1 MSEFEELISKLL
13 EKVPEL
19 SRSVIEERINE
30 KKEKVG
36 AGYLTD
42 QGAIFLVAADLG
54 VSLEQTQNSEVAIKD
69 LYIGAKE
76 VTLESRV
83 LNISPTKQFTK
94 KDGSSFSLR
103 TITVYDNN
111 STASVKLWDEKANL
125 PGLEELKP
133 GDLIKIIK
141 AYVKSDLT
149 GAPTINIGSGATIET
164 SESESDIVSIDSK
177 ISDVSEIKD
186 EQKDLIVVGTLG
198 SAMSLLEFT
207 NSKGQPSKALK
218 FRLRGE
224 NKNLVNVV
232 LWGKDESIL
241 PKVITQDA
249 KVKLFGVRTKT
260 GMQGLEIHGNDA
272 TIINV
277 EGDAEIQPTIVRL
290 LAIEK
295 DQAGNTTGLAID
307 KSKKLVRI
315 TDVTNT
321 IGSFVKDDILECMPS
336 KIFGNTMQIDQ
347 DSFVRKIDDKTVP
360 TIAEIRTKITKVSEG
375 NDYSVE
381 AIVLKAPERKDI
393 QTKNGDNIQLSEMF
407 VEDDS
412 GQVWIKG
419 WRQQADLMD
428 SFTLG
433 DIITILGVN
442 ARPGLEGKL
451 DLVLTPYSKIIKK
464 KLIFPK
470 SSCQEYRFFL
480 R

>member
-1 MSEFEELISKLL
+1 M
-13 EKVPEL
+13 
-19 SRSVIEERINE
+19 
-30 KKEKVG
+30 
-36 AGYLTD
+36 
-42 QGAIFLVAADLG
+42 VAADLG
-54 VSLEQTQNSEVAIKD
+54 VTLEQSQKSEVAIKD

-125 PGLEELKP
+125 PGLDELKP

-149 GAPTINIGSGATIET
+149 GAPTINIGSGASIET

-177 ISDVSEIKD
+177 ITDVSEVKED
-186 EQKDLIVVGTLG
+186 QRDLIVTGTLG

-218 FRLRGE
+218 FRLRGQ

-241 PKVITQDA
+241 PKIISQDA

-272 TIINV
+272 TLVDV
-277 EGDAEIQPTIVRL
+277 EGDTEIQPVILRL
-290 LAIEK
+290 LAVEK
-295 DQAGNTTGLAID
+295 DQSGSITGLAID
-307 KSKKLVRI
+307 KSKKIVRI
-315 TDVTNT
+315 TDVADT
-321 IGSFVKDDILECMPS
+321 IGSFTKDDILECMPS
-336 KIFGNTMQIDQ
+336 KIFGNTIQIDQ
-347 DSFVRKIDDKTVP
+347 DSFVRKIEDDSIP
-360 TIAEIRTKITKVSEG
+360 TISEIRTKITDVTEG

-381 AIVLKAPERKDI
+381 AIVLKAPERKEI
-393 QTKNGDNIQLSEMF
+393 QTKNGDNVQLSEMF

-428 SFTLG
+428 NFTLG
-433 DIITILGVN
+433 DIITIIGVN

-464 KLIFPK
+464 N
-470 SSCQEYRFFL
+470 
-480 R
+480 

>member
-30 KKEKVG
+30 KKDKVG

-54 VSLEQTQNSEVAIKD
+54 VSLEQSQKTEVELKD

-76 VTLESRV
+76 VTLQSRV

-125 PGLEELKP
+125 PGIDELKP

-149 GAPTINIGSGATIET
+149 GAPTINIGSGASIET
-164 SESESDIVSIDSK
+164 SDSQTDIVSIDSK
-177 ISDVSEIKD
+177 ISDVSVIKED
-186 EQKDLIVVGTLG
+186 EKDLIVSGRLG
-198 SAMSLLEFT
+198 SSMNVMEFT

-241 PKVITQDA
+241 PKMIIQDA
-249 KVKLFGVRTKT
+249 KIKLFGVRTKT

-272 TIINV
+272 TVLDV
-277 EGDAEIQPTIVRL
+277 EGDTEIQPIIVRL
-290 LAIEK
+290 LVTEK
-295 DQAGNTTGLAID
+295 NQSGGITGLAID
-307 KSKKLVRI
+307 KSRKLI
-315 TDVTNT
+315 KISDVSNT
-321 IGSFVKDDILECMPS
+321 ISNFVKDDILECMPS
-336 KIFGNTMQIDQ
+336 KIF
-347 DSFVRKIDDKTVP
+347 
-360 TIAEIRTKITKVSEG
+360 
-375 NDYSVE
+375 
-381 AIVLKAPERKDI
+381 
-393 QTKNGDNIQLSEMF
+393 
-407 VEDDS
+407 
-412 GQVWIKG
+412 W
-419 WRQQADLMD
+419 
-428 SFTLG
+428 
-433 DIITILGVN
+433 
-442 ARPGLEGKL
+442 
-451 DLVLTPYSKIIKK
+451 
-464 KLIFPK
+464 
-470 SSCQEYRFFL
+470 
-480 R
+480 

>member
-164 SESESDIVSIDSK
+164 SKSESDIVSIDSK

-186 EQKDLIVVGTLG
+186 DQKDLIVAGTLG

-272 TIINV
+272 TIIDV

-315 TDVTNT
+315 TDVANT

-360 TIAEIRTKITKVSEG
+360 TVAEIRTKITEVSEG

-393 QTKNGDNIQLSEMF
+393 QTKNGDNIQLCEMF

-464 KLIFPK
+464 N
-470 SSCQEYRFFL
+470 
-480 R
+480 

>member
-1 MSEFEELISKLL
+1 
-13 EKVPEL
+13 
-19 SRSVIEERINE
+19 
-30 KKEKVG
+30 
-36 AGYLTD
+36 
-42 QGAIFLVAADLG
+42 
-54 VSLEQTQNSEVAIKD
+54 
-69 LYIGAKE
+69 
-76 VTLESRV
+76 
-83 LNISPTKQFTK
+83 
-94 KDGSSFSLR
+94 
-103 TITVYDNN
+103 
-111 STASVKLWDEKANL
+111 
-125 PGLEELKP
+125 
-133 GDLIKIIK
+133 
-141 AYVKSDLT
+141 
-149 GAPTINIGSGATIET
+149 
-164 SESESDIVSIDSK
+164 
-177 ISDVSEIKD
+177 
-186 EQKDLIVVGTLG
+186 
-198 SAMSLLEFT
+198 MSLLEFT

-241 PKVITQDA
+241 PKVIGQDA

-272 TIINV
+272 TIIDV
-277 EGDAEIQPTIVRL
+277 EGDTEIQPTIVRL

-295 DQAGNTTGLAID
+295 NQSGNTTGLAID

-315 TDVTNT
+315 TDVADT
-321 IGSFVKDDILECMPS
+321 IGSFSKDDILECMPS
-336 KIFGNTMQIDQ
+336 KIFGNTIQIDQ
-347 DSFVRKIDDKTVP
+347 DSFVRKIDDEAVP
-360 TIAEIRTKITKVSEG
+360 TVADIRTKITEVSEG

-393 QTKNGDNIQLSEMF
+393 QTKSGDNIQLSEMF

-428 SFTLG
+428 NFTLG

-464 KLIFPK
+464 N
-470 SSCQEYRFFL
+470 
-480 R
+480 

>member
-1 MSEFEELISKLL
+1 MSEFEELLSKLV
-13 EKVPEL
+13 ERVPEL

-30 KKEKVG
+30 KKEKIG

-54 VSLEQTQNSEVAIKD
+54 VTLEQSQNPEVAIKD

-76 VTLESRV
+76 VTLKSRV

-125 PGLEELKP
+125 PGIEELKP

-149 GAPTINIGSGATIET
+149 GAPTINIGSGASIET
-164 SESESDIVSIDSK
+164 SQSESDIISIDSK
-177 ISDVSEIKD
+177 INDVSEVKED
-186 EQKDLIVVGTLG
+186 QRDLIISGTLG
-198 SAMSLLEFT
+198 STMSLLEFT

-218 FRLRGE
+218 FRLRGK
-224 NKNLVNVV
+224 NKILINVV

-272 TIINV
+272 TIIEV
-277 EGDAEIQPTIVRL
+277 EGDAEIQPVIVRL

-295 DQAGNTTGLAID
+295 DQSGNTTGLAID
-307 KSKKLVRI
+307 KSKRLVRI
-315 TDVTNT
+315 TDVVNT
-321 IGSFVKDDILECMPS
+321 IDSFVKDDILECMPS

-347 DSFVRKIDDKTVP
+347 DSFVRKIDDETVP
-360 TIAEIRTKITKVSEG
+360 TVAEIRTKITEVSEG

-393 QTKNGDNIQLSEMF
+393 QTKKGDNIQLSEMF

-428 SFTLG
+428 NFTLG

-464 KLIFPK
+464 N
-470 SSCQEYRFFL
+470 
-480 R
+480 

>member
-54 VSLEQTQNSEVAIKD
+54 VSLEQAQKSEVAIKD

-111 STASVKLWDEKANL
+111 STASVKLWDEKANM
-125 PGLEELKP
+125 PGLEDLKP

-149 GAPTINIGSGATIET
+149 GAPTINIGSGASIET
-164 SESESDIVSIDSK
+164 SQSESDIVSIDSK
-177 ISDVSEIKD
+177 ITDVSEISD
-186 EQKDLIVVGTLG
+186 DQRDLIVSGTLG

-241 PKVITQDA
+241 PKVIGQDA

-272 TIINV
+272 TLIDV
-277 EGDAEIQPTIVRL
+277 EGDTEIQPTIVRL

-295 DQAGNTTGLAID
+295 DQAGNITGLAID

-315 TDVTNT
+315 TDAANT
-321 IGSFVKDDILECMPS
+321 IDSFAKDDILECMPS
-336 KIFGNTMQIDQ
+336 KIFGNTIQIDQ
-347 DSFVRKIDDKTVP
+347 DSFVRKIDDETVP
-360 TIAEIRTKITKVSEG
+360 TVAEIRTKITEVSEG

-393 QTKNGDNIQLSEMF
+393 QTKSGENIQLSEMF

-428 SFTLG
+428 SYTLG

-464 KLIFPK
+464 N
-470 SSCQEYRFFL
+470 
-480 R
+480 

>member
-1 MSEFEELISKLL
+1 LSEFEELISKLL

-54 VSLEQTQNSEVAIKD
+54 VSLEQTQNAEVAIKD

-149 GAPTINIGSGATIET
+149 GAPTINIGSGASIET
-164 SESESDIVSIDSK
+164 SQSESDIVSIDSK
-177 ISDVSEIKD
+177 ITDVSEIKD
-186 EQKDLIVVGTLG
+186 DQRDLIVSGTLG

-218 FRLRGE
+218 FRLKGE

-241 PKVITQDA
+241 PKVIGQDA

-277 EGDAEIQPTIVRL
+277 EGDTEIQPTIVRL

-315 TDVTNT
+315 TDVANT
-321 IGSFVKDDILECMPS
+321 IGSFAKDDILECMPS
-336 KIFGNTMQIDQ
+336 KIFGNTIQIDQ
-347 DSFVRKIDDKTVP
+347 DSFVRKIDDETVP
-360 TIAEIRTKITKVSEG
+360 TVAEIRTKITEVSEG

-393 QTKNGDNIQLSEMF
+393 QTKSGENIQLSEMF

-428 SFTLG
+428 TYTLG

-464 KLIFPK
+464 N
-470 SSCQEYRFFL
+470 
-480 R
+480 

>member
-186 EQKDLIVVGTLG
+186 DQRDLIVAGTLG

-295 DQAGNTTGLAID
+295 DQTGNTTGLAID

-315 TDVTNT
+315 TDVANT

-360 TIAEIRTKITKVSEG
+360 TVAEIRTKITEVSEG

-419 WRQQADLMD
+419 WRQQADMMD

-464 KLIFPK
+464 N
-470 SSCQEYRFFL
+470 
-480 R
+480 

>member
-1 MSEFEELISKLL
+1 MSEFEELITKLL

-54 VSLEQTQNSEVAIKD
+54 VSLEQTQKSEVAIKD

-125 PGLEELKP
+125 PGLEDLKP

-149 GAPTINIGSGATIET
+149 GAPTINIGSGASIET
-164 SESESDIVSIDSK
+164 SQSESDIVSIDSK
-177 ISDVSEIKD
+177 ITDVSEISD
-186 EQKDLIVVGTLG
+186 DQRDLIVSGILG

-241 PKVITQDA
+241 PKVIGQDA

-272 TIINV
+272 TVIDV
-277 EGDAEIQPTIVRL
+277 EGDTEIQPTIVRL

-315 TDVTNT
+315 TDAANT
-321 IGSFVKDDILECMPS
+321 IGSFAKDDILECMPS
-336 KIFGNTMQIDQ
+336 KIFGNTIQIDQ
-347 DSFVRKIDDKTVP
+347 DSFVRKIDDETVP
-360 TIAEIRTKITKVSEG
+360 TVAEIRTKITEVSEG
-375 NDYSVE
+375 NDYSIE

-393 QTKNGDNIQLSEMF
+393 QTKSGENIQLSEMF

-428 SFTLG
+428 SYTLG

-451 DLVLTPYSKIIKK
+451 DLVLSPYSKIIKK
-464 KLIFPK
+464 N
-470 SSCQEYRFFL
+470 
-480 R
+480 

>member
-54 VSLEQTQNSEVAIKD
+54 VSLEQTQNAEVAIKD

-149 GAPTINIGSGATIET
+149 GAPTINIGSGASIET
-164 SESESDIVSIDSK
+164 SQSESDIVSIDSK
-177 ISDVSEIKD
+177 ITDVSEIKD
-186 EQKDLIVVGTLG
+186 DQRDLIVSGTLG

-218 FRLRGE
+218 FRLKGE

-241 PKVITQDA
+241 PKVIGQDA

-277 EGDAEIQPTIVRL
+277 EGDTEIQPTIVRL

-307 KSKKLVRI
+307 KSRKLVRI
-315 TDVTNT
+315 TDAANT
-321 IGSFVKDDILECMPS
+321 IGSFAKDDILECMPS
-336 KIFGNTMQIDQ
+336 KIFGNTIQIDQ
-347 DSFVRKIDDKTVP
+347 DSFVRKIDDETVP
-360 TIAEIRTKITKVSEG
+360 TVAEIRTKITEVSEG

-393 QTKNGDNIQLSEMF
+393 QTKSGENIQLSEMF

-428 SFTLG
+428 SYTLG

-464 KLIFPK
+464 N
-470 SSCQEYRFFL
+470 
-480 R
+480 

>member
-54 VSLEQTQNSEVAIKD
+54 VSLEQTQNAEVAIKD

-149 GAPTINIGSGATIET
+149 GAPTINIGSGASIET
-164 SESESDIVSIDSK
+164 SQSESDIVSIDSK
-177 ISDVSEIKD
+177 ITDVSEIKD
-186 EQKDLIVVGTLG
+186 DQRDLIVSGTLG

-218 FRLRGE
+218 FRLKGE

-241 PKVITQDA
+241 PKVIGQDA

-277 EGDAEIQPTIVRL
+277 EGDTEIQPTIVRL

-307 KSKKLVRI
+307 KSRKLVRI
-315 TDVTNT
+315 TDAANT
-321 IGSFVKDDILECMPS
+321 IGSFAKDDILECMPS
-336 KIFGNTMQIDQ
+336 KIFGNTIQIDQ
-347 DSFVRKIDDKTVP
+347 DSFVRKIDDETVP
-360 TIAEIRTKITKVSEG
+360 TVAEIRTKITEVREG

-393 QTKNGDNIQLSEMF
+393 QTKSGENIQLSEMF

-428 SFTLG
+428 SYTLG

-464 KLIFPK
+464 N
-470 SSCQEYRFFL
+470 
-480 R
+480 

>member
-186 EQKDLIVVGTLG
+186 DQRDLIVAGTLG

-218 FRLRGE
+218 FRLRGK

-272 TIINV
+272 TIIDV

-315 TDVTNT
+315 TDVANT

-347 DSFVRKIDDKTVP
+347 DSFVRKIDDNTVP
-360 TIAEIRTKITKVSEG
+360 TVAEIRTKITEVSEG

-464 KLIFPK
+464 N
-470 SSCQEYRFFL
+470 
-480 R
+480 

>member
-1 MSEFEELISKLL
+1 MSEFEGLISKLL

-19 SRSVIEERINE
+19 SRSVIEDRINE

-54 VSLEQTQNSEVAIKD
+54 VTLEQSQKSEVAIKD

-149 GAPTINIGSGATIET
+149 GAPTINIGSGASIEA
-164 SESESDIVSIDSK
+164 SQSDSDIVSIDSK
-177 ISDVSEIKD
+177 ITDVSNVKED
-186 EQKDLIVVGTLG
+186 QRDLIVSGTLG

-207 NSKGQPSKALK
+207 NSKGKPSKALK

-224 NKNLVNVV
+224 NKNLINVV

-241 PKVITQDA
+241 PKMITQNA

-272 TIINV
+272 TLIDV
-277 EGDAEIQPTIVRL
+277 EGDVEIQPVIVRL

-295 DQAGNTTGLAID
+295 DQSGNTTGLAID
-307 KSKKLVRI
+307 KSKRLVRI
-315 TDVTNT
+315 TDVTNA

-347 DSFVRKIDDKTVP
+347 DSFVRKIDDGTVP
-360 TIAEIRTKITKVSEG
+360 TVAEIRTKITEVSEG

-393 QTKNGDNIQLSEMF
+393 QTKKGDNIQLSEMF

-428 SFTLG
+428 NFTLG

-464 KLIFPK
+464 N
-470 SSCQEYRFFL
+470 
-480 R
+480 

>member
-54 VSLEQTQNSEVAIKD
+54 VSLEQAQKSEVAIKD

-125 PGLEELKP
+125 PGLENLKP

-149 GAPTINIGSGATIET
+149 GAPTINIGSGASIET
-164 SESESDIVSIDSK
+164 SQSESDIVSIDSK
-177 ISDVSEIKD
+177 ITDVREISDD
-186 EQKDLIVVGTLG
+186 QRDLIVSGTLG

-241 PKVITQDA
+241 PKVIGQDA

-272 TIINV
+272 TLIDV
-277 EGDAEIQPTIVRL
+277 EGDTEIQPTIVRL

-295 DQAGNTTGLAID
+295 DQAGNITGLAID

-315 TDVTNT
+315 TDAANT
-321 IGSFVKDDILECMPS
+321 IDSFAKDDILECMPS
-336 KIFGNTMQIDQ
+336 KIFGNTIQIDQ
-347 DSFVRKIDDKTVP
+347 DSFVRKIDDETVP
-360 TIAEIRTKITKVSEG
+360 TIAEIRTKITEVSEG

-393 QTKNGDNIQLSEMF
+393 QTKSGENIQLSEMF

-428 SFTLG
+428 SYTLG

-464 KLIFPK
+464 N
-470 SSCQEYRFFL
+470 
-480 R
+480 

>member
-1 MSEFEELISKLL
+1 LSEFEELISKLL

-54 VSLEQTQNSEVAIKD
+54 VSLEQTQNAEVAIKD

-149 GAPTINIGSGATIET
+149 GAPTINIGSGASIET
-164 SESESDIVSIDSK
+164 SQSESDIVSIDSK
-177 ISDVSEIKD
+177 ITDVSEIKD
-186 EQKDLIVVGTLG
+186 DQRDLIVSGTLG

-218 FRLRGE
+218 FRLKGE

-241 PKVITQDA
+241 PKVIGQDA

-277 EGDAEIQPTIVRL
+277 EGDTEIQPTIVRL

-307 KSKKLVRI
+307 KSRKLVRI
-315 TDVTNT
+315 TDAANT
-321 IGSFVKDDILECMPS
+321 IGSFAKDDILECMPS
-336 KIFGNTMQIDQ
+336 KIFGNTIQIDQ
-347 DSFVRKIDDKTVP
+347 DSFVRKIDDETVP
-360 TIAEIRTKITKVSEG
+360 TVAEIRTKITEVSEG

-393 QTKNGDNIQLSEMF
+393 QTKSGENIQLSEMF

-428 SFTLG
+428 TYTLG

-464 KLIFPK
+464 N
-470 SSCQEYRFFL
+470 
-480 R
+480 

>member
-54 VSLEQTQNSEVAIKD
+54 VSLEQSQKTEVELKD

-76 VTLESRV
+76 VTLQSRV

-125 PGLEELKP
+125 PGIDKLKP
-133 GDLIKIIK
+133 GDLIRIIK
-141 AYVKSDLT
+141 AYVKSDLM
-149 GAPTINIGSGATIET
+149 GAPTINIGSGASIET
-164 SESESDIVSIDSK
+164 SDLQSDIVSIDSK
-177 ISDVSEIKD
+177 VCDVSIIKED
-186 EQKDLIVVGTLG
+186 QKDLIVSGTLG
-198 SAMSLLEFT
+198 SSVNVMEFT

-218 FRLRGE
+218 FRLRGQ
-224 NKNLVNVV
+224 NTNLVNVV

-241 PKVITQDA
+241 PKMIGQDA
-249 KVKLFGVRTKT
+249 RVKLFGVRTKT

-272 TIINV
+272 TVLDV
-277 EGDAEIQPTIVRL
+277 EGDTEIQPVIIRL
-290 LAIEK
+290 LATEK
-295 DQAGNTTGLAID
+295 NQSGGITGLAID
-307 KSKKLVRI
+307 KSRKLIKIR
-315 TDVTNT
+315 DVSDT
-321 IGSFVKDDILECMPS
+321 ISNFIKDDILECMPS

-347 DSFVRKIDDKTVP
+347 DSFVRKIDDESVP
-360 TIAEIRTKITKVSEG
+360 TTSELRTKISEINEG
-375 NDYSVE
+375 NDFSVE

-393 QTKNGDNIQLSEMF
+393 QTKSGENIQLSEMF

-412 GQVWIKG
+412 GQIWIKG

-428 SFTLG
+428 NFTLG

-442 ARPGLEGKL
+442 AKPGLEGKL
-451 DLVLTPYSKIIKK
+451 DLVLTSYSKIIKK
-464 KLIFPK
+464 N
-470 SSCQEYRFFL
+470 
-480 R
+480 

>member
-54 VSLEQTQNSEVAIKD
+54 VSLEQTQKSEVAIKD

-149 GAPTINIGSGATIET
+149 GAPTINIGSGASIET

-177 ISDVSEIKD
+177 ITDVSEIKD
-186 EQKDLIVVGTLG
+186 DQRDLIVSGTLG

-218 FRLRGE
+218 FRLKGE

-241 PKVITQDA
+241 PKVIGQDA

-272 TIINV
+272 TIIDV
-277 EGDAEIQPTIVRL
+277 EGDTEIQPTIVRV

-295 DQAGNTTGLAID
+295 NQSGNTTGLAID

-315 TDVTNT
+315 TDVADT
-321 IGSFVKDDILECMPS
+321 IGSFSKDDILECMPS
-336 KIFGNTMQIDQ
+336 KIFGNTIQIDQ
-347 DSFVRKIDDKTVP
+347 DSFVRKIDDEAVP
-360 TIAEIRTKITKVSEG
+360 TVADIRTKITEVSEG

-393 QTKNGDNIQLSEMF
+393 QTKSGDNIQLSEMF

-428 SFTLG
+428 NFTLG

-464 KLIFPK
+464 N
-470 SSCQEYRFFL
+470 
-480 R
+480 

>member
-54 VSLEQTQNSEVAIKD
+54 VSLEQTQNAEVAIKD

-149 GAPTINIGSGATIET
+149 GAPTINIGSGASIET
-164 SESESDIVSIDSK
+164 SQSESDIVSIDSK
-177 ISDVSEIKD
+177 ITDVSEIKD
-186 EQKDLIVVGTLG
+186 DQRDLIVSGILG

-218 FRLRGE
+218 FRLKGE

-241 PKVITQDA
+241 PKVIGQDA

-277 EGDAEIQPTIVRL
+277 EGDTEIQPTIVRL

-307 KSKKLVRI
+307 KSRKLVRI
-315 TDVTNT
+315 TDAANT
-321 IGSFVKDDILECMPS
+321 IGSFAKDDILECMPS
-336 KIFGNTMQIDQ
+336 KIFGNTIQIDQ
-347 DSFVRKIDDKTVP
+347 DSFVRKIDDETVP
-360 TIAEIRTKITKVSEG
+360 TVAEIRTKITEVSEG

-393 QTKNGDNIQLSEMF
+393 QTKSGENIQLSEMF

-428 SFTLG
+428 SYTLG

-464 KLIFPK
+464 N
-470 SSCQEYRFFL
+470 
-480 R
+480 

>member
-54 VSLEQTQNSEVAIKD
+54 VSLEQAQKSEVAIKD

-125 PGLEELKP
+125 PGLENLKP

-149 GAPTINIGSGATIET
+149 GAPTINIGSGASIET
-164 SESESDIVSIDSK
+164 SQSESDIVSIDSK
-177 ISDVSEIKD
+177 ITDVSEISD
-186 EQKDLIVVGTLG
+186 EQRDLIVSGTLG

-241 PKVITQDA
+241 PKVIGQDA
-249 KVKLFGVRTKT
+249 KIKLFGVRTKT

-272 TIINV
+272 TLIDV
-277 EGDAEIQPTIVRL
+277 EGDTEIQPTIVRL

-295 DQAGNTTGLAID
+295 DQTGNITGLAID
-307 KSKKLVRI
+307 KLKKLVRI
-315 TDVTNT
+315 TDAANT
-321 IGSFVKDDILECMPS
+321 IGSFAKDDILECMPS
-336 KIFGNTMQIDQ
+336 KIFGNTIQIDQ
-347 DSFVRKIDDKTVP
+347 DSFVRKIDDETVP
-360 TIAEIRTKITKVSEG
+360 TIAEIRTKITEVSEG

-393 QTKNGDNIQLSEMF
+393 QTKSGENIQLSEMF

-428 SFTLG
+428 SYTLG

-464 KLIFPK
+464 N
-470 SSCQEYRFFL
+470 
-480 R
+480 

>member
-1 MSEFEELISKLL
+1 M

-54 VSLEQTQNSEVAIKD
+54 VSLEQAQKSEVAIKD

-125 PGLEELKP
+125 PGLENLKP

-149 GAPTINIGSGATIET
+149 GAPTINIGSGASIET
-164 SESESDIVSIDSK
+164 SQSESDIVSIDSK
-177 ISDVSEIKD
+177 ITDVSEISD
-186 EQKDLIVVGTLG
+186 DQRDLIVSGTLG

-241 PKVITQDA
+241 PKVIGQDA

-272 TIINV
+272 TLIDV
-277 EGDAEIQPTIVRL
+277 EGDTEIQPTIVRL

-295 DQAGNTTGLAID
+295 DQAGNITGLAID

-315 TDVTNT
+315 TDAANT
-321 IGSFVKDDILECMPS
+321 IDSFAKDDILECMPS
-336 KIFGNTMQIDQ
+336 KIFGNTIQIDQ
-347 DSFVRKIDDKTVP
+347 DSFVRKIDDETVP
-360 TIAEIRTKITKVSEG
+360 TVAEIRTKITEVSEG

-393 QTKNGDNIQLSEMF
+393 QTKSGENIQLSEMF

-428 SFTLG
+428 SYTLG

-464 KLIFPK
+464 N
-470 SSCQEYRFFL
+470 
-480 R
+480 

>member
-54 VSLEQTQNSEVAIKD
+54 VSLEQTQNAEVAIKD

-149 GAPTINIGSGATIET
+149 GAPTINIGSGASIET
-164 SESESDIVSIDSK
+164 SQSESDIVSIDSK
-177 ISDVSEIKD
+177 ITDVSEIKD
-186 EQKDLIVVGTLG
+186 DQRDLIVSGTLG

-218 FRLRGE
+218 FRLKGE

-241 PKVITQDA
+241 PKVIGQDA

-277 EGDAEIQPTIVRL
+277 EGDTEIQPTIVRL

-315 TDVTNT
+315 TDVANT
-321 IGSFVKDDILECMPS
+321 IGSFAKDDILECMPS
-336 KIFGNTMQIDQ
+336 KIFGNTIQIDQ
-347 DSFVRKIDDKTVP
+347 DSFVRKIDDETVP
-360 TIAEIRTKITKVSEG
+360 TVAEIRTKITEVSEG

-393 QTKNGDNIQLSEMF
+393 QTKSGENIQLSEMF

-412 GQVWIKG
+412 GQVCIKG

-428 SFTLG
+428 SYTLG

-464 KLIFPK
+464 N
-470 SSCQEYRFFL
+470 
-480 R
+480 

>member
-164 SESESDIVSIDSK
+164 SKSESDIVSIDSK

-186 EQKDLIVVGTLG
+186 DQRDLIVAGTLG

-272 TIINV
+272 TIIDV

-315 TDVTNT
+315 TDVANT

-347 DSFVRKIDDKTVP
+347 DSFVRKIDDNTVP
-360 TIAEIRTKITKVSEG
+360 TVAEIRTKITEVSEG

-464 KLIFPK
+464 N
-470 SSCQEYRFFL
+470 
-480 R
+480 

>member
-19 SRSVIEERINE
+19 SRSVIEDRINE

-54 VSLEQTQNSEVAIKD
+54 VTLEQSQKSEVAIKD

-125 PGLEELKP
+125 PGLDELKP

-149 GAPTINIGSGATIET
+149 GAPTINIGSGASIET
-164 SESESDIVSIDSK
+164 SESESDIVSIESK
-177 ISDVSEIKD
+177 ITDVSEIKED
-186 EQKDLIVVGTLG
+186 QRDLIVTGTLG

-218 FRLRGE
+218 FRLRGQ
-224 NKNLVNVV
+224 NKNLINVV

-241 PKVITQDA
+241 PKIISQDA

-272 TIINV
+272 TLVDV
-277 EGDAEIQPTIVRL
+277 EGDTEIQPVILRL
-290 LAIEK
+290 LAVEK
-295 DQAGNTTGLAID
+295 DQSGSITGLAID
-307 KSKKLVRI
+307 KSKKIVRI
-315 TDVTNT
+315 TDVADT
-321 IGSFVKDDILECMPS
+321 IGSFTKDDILECMPS
-336 KIFGNTMQIDQ
+336 KIFGNTIQIDQ
-347 DSFVRKIDDKTVP
+347 DSFVRKIEDDSIP
-360 TIAEIRTKITKVSEG
+360 TISEIRTKITDVTEG

-381 AIVLKAPERKDI
+381 AIVLKAPERKEI
-393 QTKNGDNIQLSEMF
+393 QTKNGDNVQLSEMF

-428 SFTLG
+428 NFTLG
-433 DIITILGVN
+433 DIITIIGVN

-464 KLIFPK
+464 N
-470 SSCQEYRFFL
+470 
-480 R
+480 

>member
-54 VSLEQTQNSEVAIKD
+54 VSLEQTQNAEVAIKD

-149 GAPTINIGSGATIET
+149 GAPTINIGSGASIET
-164 SESESDIVSIDSK
+164 SQSESDIVSIDSK
-177 ISDVSEIKD
+177 ITDVSEIKD
-186 EQKDLIVVGTLG
+186 DQRDLIVSGTLG

-218 FRLRGE
+218 FRLKGE

-241 PKVITQDA
+241 PKVIGQDA

-272 TIINV
+272 TILDV
-277 EGDAEIQPTIVRL
+277 DGDTEIQPVVVRL
-290 LAIEK
+290 VEVK
-295 DQAGNTTGLAID
+295 KEQSGRTTGLAID
-307 KSKKLVRI
+307 KSRRLIKI
-315 TDVTNT
+315 TDVSDTITN
-321 IGSFVKDDILECMPS
+321 FVNNDVLECMPS

-347 DSFVRKIDDKTVP
+347 DSFVRKIDDESVP
-360 TIAEIRTKITKVSEG
+360 TTGELRTKISGVTEG
-375 NDYSVE
+375 NDFSVE
-381 AIVLKAPERKDI
+381 GIVLKAPERKDI
-393 QTKNGDNIQLSEMF
+393 QTKSGENIQLCEMF

-412 GQVWIKG
+412 GQIWIKG

-428 SFTLG
+428 NFTLG

-451 DLVLTPYSKIIKK
+451 ELVLTSYSKIIKK
-464 KLIFPK
+464 N
-470 SSCQEYRFFL
+470 
-480 R
+480 

>member
-1 MSEFEELISKLL
+1 LSEFEELISKLL

-19 SRSVIEERINE
+19 SRTVIEDRINE

-54 VSLEQTQNSEVAIKD
+54 VTLEQSQKSEVAIKD

-111 STASVKLWDEKANL
+111 STASVKLWDEKASL
-125 PGLEELKP
+125 PGIDELKP

-149 GAPTINIGSGATIET
+149 GAPTINIGSGASIEA
-164 SESESDIVSIDSK
+164 SQSDSDIVSIDSK
-177 ISDVSEIKD
+177 ICDVSDVKEDQRDI
-186 EQKDLIVVGTLG
+186 IVSGTLG
-198 SAMSLLEFT
+198 SAMSVLEFT
-207 NSKGQPSKALK
+207 NSKGKPSKALK
-218 FRLRGE
+218 FRLKGE

-241 PKVITQDA
+241 PKMITQDA

-272 TIINV
+272 TLIDV
-277 EGDAEIQPTIVRL
+277 EGDVEIQPVIVRL
-290 LAIEK
+290 LAVEK
-295 DQAGNTTGLAID
+295 NQSGNLVGLAID

-321 IGSFVKDDILECMPS
+321 ISNFVKDDILECMPS
-336 KIFGNTMQIDQ
+336 KIFGNTIQIDQ
-347 DSFVRKIDDKTVP
+347 DSFVRKIDDETVP
-360 TIAEIRTKITKVSEG
+360 TTSEIRTKITDVSEG

-393 QTKNGDNIQLSEMF
+393 QTKKGDNIQLSEMF

-428 SFTLG
+428 GFTLG

-451 DLVLTPYSKIIKK
+451 DLVLTSYSKIIKK
-464 KLIFPK
+464 N
-470 SSCQEYRFFL
+470 
-480 R
+480 

>member
-149 GAPTINIGSGATIET
+149 GAPTINIGSGASIET
-164 SESESDIVSIDSK
+164 SKSESDIVSIDSK

-186 EQKDLIVVGTLG
+186 DQRDLIVAGTLG

-272 TIINV
+272 TIIDV

-295 DQAGNTTGLAID
+295 DQAGNTIGLAID

-315 TDVTNT
+315 TDVANT

-347 DSFVRKIDDKTVP
+347 DSFVRKIDDKTIP
-360 TIAEIRTKITKVSEG
+360 TVAEIRTKITEVSEG

-464 KLIFPK
+464 N
-470 SSCQEYRFFL
+470 
-480 R
+480 

>member
-54 VSLEQTQNSEVAIKD
+54 VTLEQSQSPEVAIKD

-125 PGLEELKP
+125 PGIEELKP

-149 GAPTINIGSGATIET
+149 GAPTINIGSGASIET
-164 SESESDIVSIDSK
+164 SQSVSDIVSIDSK
-177 ISDVSEIKD
+177 ISDVSEVRED
-186 EQKDLIVVGTLG
+186 QRDLIISGTLG

-218 FRLRGE
+218 FRIRGK
-224 NKNLVNVV
+224 NKNLINVV

-249 KVKLFGVRTKT
+249 KIKLFGVRTKT

-272 TIINV
+272 TLIDV
-277 EGDAEIQPTIVRL
+277 EGDTEIQPVIVRL

-295 DQAGNTTGLAID
+295 DQSGNTTGLAID

-315 TDVTNT
+315 TDVANT
-321 IGSFVKDDILECMPS
+321 IDNFVKDDILECMPS

-347 DSFVRKIDDKTVP
+347 DSFVRKIEDENVP
-360 TIAEIRTKITKVSEG
+360 TVAEIRTKIVEVSEG

-393 QTKNGDNIQLSEMF
+393 QTKKGDNIQLSEMF

-451 DLVLTPYSKIIKK
+451 DLVLTSYSKIIKK
-464 KLIFPK
+464 N
-470 SSCQEYRFFL
+470 
-480 R
+480 

>member
-19 SRSVIEERINE
+19 SRSVIEDRINE

-54 VSLEQTQNSEVAIKD
+54 VTLEQSQKSEVAIKD

-125 PGLEELKP
+125 PGLDELKP

-149 GAPTINIGSGATIET
+149 GAPTINIGSGASIET

-177 ISDVSEIKD
+177 ITDVSEVKED
-186 EQKDLIVVGTLG
+186 QRDLIVTGTLG

-218 FRLRGE
+218 FRLRGQ

-241 PKVITQDA
+241 PKIISQDA

-272 TIINV
+272 TLVDV
-277 EGDAEIQPTIVRL
+277 EGDTEIQPVILRL
-290 LAIEK
+290 LAVEK
-295 DQAGNTTGLAID
+295 DQSGSVTGLAID
-307 KSKKLVRI
+307 KSKKIVRI
-315 TDVTNT
+315 ADVTDT
-321 IGSFVKDDILECMPS
+321 IGSFTKDDILECMPS
-336 KIFGNTMQIDQ
+336 KIFGNTIQIDQ
-347 DSFVRKIDDKTVP
+347 DSFVRKIEDDSIP
-360 TIAEIRTKITKVSEG
+360 TISEIRTKITDVTEG

-381 AIVLKAPERKDI
+381 AIVLKAPERKEI
-393 QTKNGDNIQLSEMF
+393 QTKNGDNVQLSEMF

-428 SFTLG
+428 NFTLG
-433 DIITILGVN
+433 DIITIIGVN

-464 KLIFPK
+464 N
-470 SSCQEYRFFL
+470 
-480 R
+480 

>member
-54 VSLEQTQNSEVAIKD
+54 VTLEQTQKSEVAIKD

-149 GAPTINIGSGATIET
+149 GAPTINIGSGASIET
-164 SESESDIVSIDSK
+164 SQSESDIVSIDSK
-177 ISDVSEIKD
+177 ITDASEIKD
-186 EQKDLIVVGTLG
+186 DQRDLIVSGTLG

-241 PKVITQDA
+241 PKVIGQDA

-272 TIINV
+272 TIIDV
-277 EGDAEIQPTIVRL
+277 EGDTEIQPTIVRL

-295 DQAGNTTGLAID
+295 NQSGNTTGLAID

-315 TDVTNT
+315 TDVADT
-321 IGSFVKDDILECMPS
+321 IGSFSKDDILECMPS
-336 KIFGNTMQIDQ
+336 KIFGNTIQIDQ
-347 DSFVRKIDDKTVP
+347 DSFVRKIDDETVP
-360 TIAEIRTKITKVSEG
+360 TIADIRTKITEVSEG

-393 QTKNGDNIQLSEMF
+393 QTKSGDNIQLSEMF

-428 SFTLG
+428 NFTLG

-464 KLIFPK
+464 N
-470 SSCQEYRFFL
+470 
-480 R
+480 